1 MRTTFR
7 RLRALCRVLKG
18 NRLWTKRKAGWLRT
32 QVEGEE
38 GRGQT
43 VYCPLTYAY
52 YVQTG
57 EIIPVSEFA
66 FAAEFLGFTRMEAEQ
81 IAEAADEP
89 HGFHAKLRRIL
100 EKACGIRKEP

>member
-1 MRTTFR
+1 MINTKK
-7 RLRALCRVLKG
+7 LRAFCRVLKG

-52 YVQTG
+52 HVQTG

-66 FAAEFLGFTRMEAEQ
+66 FAAEFLGFKPKEAEQ
-81 IAEAADEP
+81 IANAADEP
-89 HGFHAKLRRIL
+89 YEETKLRRIL
-100 EKACGIRKEP
+100 ERACRVRKEAA